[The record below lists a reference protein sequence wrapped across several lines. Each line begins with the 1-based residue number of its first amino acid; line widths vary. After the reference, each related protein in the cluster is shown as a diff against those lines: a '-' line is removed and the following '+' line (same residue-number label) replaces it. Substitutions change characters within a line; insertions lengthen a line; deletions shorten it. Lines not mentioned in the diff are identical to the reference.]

1 MKRLIKK
8 TARNGFSLPVAAAL
22 LAAVLIAGQAAS
34 EVLAKLEATP
44 DEAGQC
50 VLEALAYG
58 STYHDGAIKA
68 FKALPASARASI
80 VKAGLS
86 WAKAHTETAKFKA
99 AYLERRESEKPETY
113 SEGLSADEEIKT
125 QKAEFEKQ
133 VAEMRKALPGMDPET
148 RKAMEEA
155 IKEMEAQMAEMGKDP
170 EQMAMMREMME
181 MQNAEDRERH
191 EEQVREWEE
200 NFPADPR
207 ILIRNRIREFLETSA
222 DVDFSAKLVRSG
234 SVMRFADSEYE
245 EKSPDWK
252 LCFRAGKEATE
263 AAREFAKSW
272 LAELEKL

>member
-1 MKRLIKK
+1 
-8 TARNGFSLPVAAAL
+8 
-22 LAAVLIAGQAAS
+22 
-34 EVLAKLEATP
+34 
-44 DEAGQC
+44 
-50 VLEALAYG
+50 
-58 STYHDGAIKA
+58 
-68 FKALPASARASI
+68 
-80 VKAGLS
+80 
-86 WAKAHTETAKFKA
+86 
-99 AYLERRESEKPETY
+99 
-113 SEGLSADEEIKT
+113 
-125 QKAEFEKQ
+125 
-133 VAEMRKALPGMDPET
+133 MRKALPGMDPET

-181 MQNAEDRERH
+181 MQNTEDRERH

-252 LCFRAGKEATE
+252 LCFRAGKEAVE
-263 AAREFAKSW
+263 AAREFAQSW
-272 LAELEKL
+272 LAGKTVAARRP

>member
-34 EVLAKLEATP
+34 EVLAKLEVTP

-58 STYHDGAIKA
+58 STYHDGAMKA

-80 VKAGLS
+80 VKAGLA

-99 AYLERRESEKPETY
+99 AYLERRESEKPE
-113 SEGLSADEEIKT
+113 SFAEGLSADEELK
-125 QKAEFEKQ
+125 QQQAEFKKQ
-133 VAEMRKALPGMDPET
+133 AAEMRKAAAAMDAET

-155 IKEMEAQMAEMGKDP
+155 IKEMEAQLAAMAKDP
-170 EQMAMMREMME
+170 EQMAMMRQMTE
-181 MQNAEDRERH
+181 MQKVEDRERH
-191 EEQVREWEE
+191 DEQMREWEE

-222 DVDFSAKLVRSG
+222 DVDFSAKLERRG
-234 SVMRFADSEYE
+234 SLMRFADSEYE
-245 EKSPDWK
+245 GKSPDWK

-263 AAREFAKSW
+263 AARDFAKSW